1 MAKRESKRQLVIH
14 KLEALAQSTP
24 HAPEAEAFRAKADEL
39 KIHTEHVQV
48 SPVVEGR
55 DQGTIT
61 IGYWFLDDGAV
72 VICDASGEPRRHR
85 DFATRVVPLPDQTA
99 RQVARRLIK
108 DMHGPDPGAGFYRPV
123 RYSNKGIV

>member
-39 KIHTEHVQV
+39 KIHPEHVQV
-48 SPVVEGR
+48 APVIEGR
-55 DQGTIT
+55 SEGAIT
-61 IGYWFLDDGAV
+61 IGHWYMDEGAV

-85 DFATRVVPLPDQTA
+85 DFATRVVPLPDQTP

-108 DMHGPDPGAGFYRPV
+108 DMHGPDPGAGFYR
-123 RYSNKGIV
+123 